1 VLMRYL
7 FVLLT
12 TGIVALYA
20 EVSVFGAGDL
30 KNDNPYGLSETEKVV
45 FSNKKATLKNAREIR
60 ALKLKIED
68 MSESIE
74 GLRSVVESLSK
85 KVGETGQRLHEVANR
100 ETRTQTQDSEIA
112 ELRAEL
118 EAQKKQNEKILR
130 ALKKLTTLIDSINA
144 DYVSR
149 SELQTLKKKVTKRS
163 PIKKSVAKSKPQS
176 NAALLKEAIRL
187 YRAKKYADARA
198 LFTQLDEKGYKQAT
212 DNFYLGEIAYYQKA
226 YEEAIL
232 YYKKSAS
239 LYDKATYMPTLL
251 LHTAISFEKI
261 GDTENAD
268 KFFQAII
275 DTYPGTSQAKIAA
288 KHL

>member
-1 VLMRYL
+1 M
-7 FVLLT
+7 
-12 TGIVALYA
+12 
-20 EVSVFGAGDL
+20 

-74 GLRSVVESLSK
+74 GLRSVVESLSE
-85 KVGETGQRLHEVANR
+85 KVGETGQKLHEVANR
-100 ETRTQTQDSEIA
+100 ETGSQAQESEIA

-118 EAQKKQNEKILR
+118 DAQKKQNEKILK

-163 PIKKSVAKSKPQS
+163 PIKKRVTTTKPKS
-176 NAALLKEAIRL
+176 NAELLKEAIRL

-198 LFTQLDEKGYKQAT
+198 LFVQLEGKGYKQAT
-212 DNFYLGEIAYYQKA
+212 DNFYLGEIAYYQKS

-232 YYKKSAS
+232 HYKKSAS
-239 LYDKATYMPTLL
+239 LYDKASYMATLL
-251 LHTAISFEKI
+251 LHTAISFEKL
-261 GDTENAD
+261 GDKENAER
-268 KFFQAII
+268 FFQAVM